1 MIEVPETTA
10 AWRHWL
16 AEEVVPW
23 WAATTTSEGEGYV
36 EYLTPDGTADR
47 GRAKTPLVTAR
58 LVYAFSHA
66 AVLGLGDAA
75 LPAAEH
81 GFRFLTTRCWDQ
93 AEGGFFHELAAD
105 GAPLD
110 RAKDLYDL
118 AFGLFACAWLHRAT
132 GARAPLDWA
141 RRIIDFMNEVLLDP
155 DFGGYRER
163 HLAGS
168 ADALPRRQNPHM
180 HLLEAFLALY
190 EATGDALW
198 RARAEAMVELFKAHF
213 FDEDS
218 GTLGEFFTADWRPAP
233 GRAGS
238 LREPGHHF
246 EWVWLLHHYA
256 RLTGDRSQLG
266 PAARL
271 YRFACVRGQESEP
284 DLVPAVFDE
293 VDSEG
298 RILAS
303 TKLLWPQT
311 EAIQAHLARWEF
323 AGDARAA
330 AAARS
335 HVAGLFRHYLVD
347 GKARWRNQ
355 LARDGSELSRE
366 LPVRVFYHLFLCFAE
381 ILRLW
386 TALPAHAADVRASAP
401 VEGGG

>member
-1 MIEVPETTA
+1 VIEVPETPEK
-10 AWRHWL
+10 WRRWL
-16 AEEVVPW
+16 AEKVMPW
-23 WAATTTSEGEGYV
+23 WAATATSEGEGYV
-36 EYLTPDGTADR
+36 EYLTPDGAAER

-66 AVLGLGDAA
+66 AALGLGDAVLA
-75 LPAAEH
+75 AAEH

-105 GAPLD
+105 GAPLA
-110 RAKDLYDL
+110 RAKELYDH
-118 AFGLFACAWLHRAT
+118 AFGLFACAWLHRAR
-132 GARAPLDWA
+132 GDRAPLDWA
-141 RRIIDFMNEVLLDP
+141 ERIMDFMDEVLLDRR
-155 DFGGYRER
+155 FGGYRER

-190 EATGDALW
+190 EATGEAPW
-198 RARAEAMVELFKAHF
+198 RTRAHAMVGLFKAHF
-213 FDEDS
+213 FDEAT
-218 GTLGEFFTADWRPAP
+218 GTLGEFFAADWQPAP
-233 GRAGS
+233 GRAGT
-238 LREPGHHF
+238 LCEPGHHF

-256 RLTGDRSQLG
+256 RLTGERSQLAS
-266 PAARL
+266 AARL

-284 DLVPAVFDE
+284 DLVPGVFDE
-293 VDSEG
+293 VDREG
-298 RILAS
+298 RILAA

-330 AAARS
+330 AAAQS

-347 GKARWRNQ
+347 DKARWRNQ
-355 LARDGSELSRE
+355 LARDGRELSRE

-381 ILRLW
+381 LLRLW
-386 TALPAHAADVRASAP
+386 EKLPAHAADVRASAP
-401 VEGGG
+401 VEDGG